1 MMKKTMLFFI
11 FFPLSLIGFSQT
23 NLSEIRTA
31 FFKMNLD
38 TCAAFRL
45 FEAVQKLNY
54 QDSPLLIAYAGA
66 TEAAS
71 APCIKGSFKKLEY
84 FSRGKKNLEKAVQ
97 SSPKNA
103 EIRFLRFATQAN
115 IPSFIEYNNL
125 DEDKPIILK
134 QLPGLLTDEKVK
146 NFWLEASDFML
157 KSGKLNKEEEKT
169 VKSLIEKYEKQ

>member
-1 MMKKTMLFFI
+1 
-11 FFPLSLIGFSQT
+11 
-23 NLSEIRTA
+23 
-31 FFKMNLD
+31 
-38 TCAAFRL
+38 
-45 FEAVQKLNY
+45 
-54 QDSPLLIAYAGA
+54 LLLAYAGA

-71 APCIKGSFKKLEY
+71 APCIKGAFKKLEY

-97 SSPKNA
+97 TSPKNT

-134 QLPGLLTDEKVK
+134 QLPVLLADEKL
-146 NFWLEASDFML
+146 NTFWLRASDFML

-169 VKSLIEKYEKQ
+169 VKSLNEKYAKQ

>member
-1 MMKKTMLFFI
+1 MKNALLFLFI
-11 FFPLSLIGFSQT
+11 FPLSLMGFSQT
-23 NLSEIRTA
+23 NIGEIRKS
-31 FFKMNLD
+31 FFKMDAD

-45 FEAVQKLNY
+45 FEAVQKLDY
-54 QDSPLLIAYAGA
+54 QDSPLLLAYAGA

-71 APCIKGSFKKLEY
+71 APCIKGAFKKLEY

-97 SSPKNA
+97 ASPKNA

-134 QLPGLLTDEKVK
+134 QLPVLLADVK
-146 NFWLEASDFML
+146 LNTFWFKASDFML

-169 VKSLIEKYEKQ
+169 VKSIIEKHQK

>member
-1 MMKKTMLFFI
+1 MKNALLFLFI
-11 FFPLSLIGFSQT
+11 FPLSLMGFSQT
-23 NLSEIRTA
+23 NLSEIRKS
-31 FFKMNLD
+31 FFKMNDD

-54 QDSPLLIAYAGA
+54 QDTPLLLAYSGA

-115 IPSFIEYNNL
+115 IPTFLNYDNFG
-125 DEDKPIILK
+125 EDKPIILK
-134 QLPGLLTDEKVK
+134 QLPDLLADEKVK
-146 NFWLEASDFML
+146 SFWLKASDFML
-157 KSGKLNKEEEKT
+157 KSGKLNKEETKT
-169 VKSLIEKYEKQ
+169 VHSSIEKYEIQ

>member
-1 MMKKTMLFFI
+1 MKNALLFLFI
-11 FFPLSLIGFSQT
+11 FPLSLMGFSQT
-23 NLSEIRTA
+23 TIGEIRKA
-31 FFKMNLD
+31 FFKMDAD

-54 QDSPLLIAYAGA
+54 QDSPLLLAYAGA
-66 TEAAS
+66 TEAAA

-97 SSPKNA
+97 SNPKNA

-115 IPSFIEYNNL
+115 IPSFIEYNTIS
-125 DEDKPIILK
+125 EDKPIILK
-134 QLPGLLTDEKVK
+134 QLPDLLTDEKVK
-146 NFWLEASDFML
+146 NFWLKASDFML

-169 VKSLIEKYEKQ
+169 VKSLSEKYKKQ

>member
-1 MMKKTMLFFI
+1 MKNALLFLFI
-11 FFPLSLIGFSQT
+11 FPLSLMGFSQT
-23 NLSEIRTA
+23 NIGEIRKS
-31 FFKMNLD
+31 FFKMDAD

-45 FEAVQKLNY
+45 FETIQKLDY
-54 QDSPLLIAYAGA
+54 QDSPLLLAYAGA

-71 APCIKGSFKKLEY
+71 APCIKGAFKKLEY

-97 SSPKNA
+97 TSPKNT

-134 QLPGLLTDEKVK
+134 QLPVLLADEKL
-146 NFWLEASDFML
+146 NTFWLRASDFML

-169 VKSLIEKYEKQ
+169 VKSLNEKYAKQ

>member
-1 MMKKTMLFFI
+1 MKNALLFLFI
-11 FFPLSLIGFSQT
+11 FPLSLMGFSQT
-23 NLSEIRTA
+23 NIGEIRKS
-31 FFKMNLD
+31 FFKMDAD

-45 FEAVQKLNY
+45 FEAVQKLDY
-54 QDSPLLIAYAGA
+54 QDSPLLLAYAGA

-71 APCIKGSFKKLEY
+71 APCIKGAFKKLEY

-97 SSPKNA
+97 TSPKNT

-134 QLPGLLTDEKVK
+134 QLPVLLADEKL
-146 NFWLEASDFML
+146 NTFWLRASDFML

-169 VKSLIEKYEKQ
+169 VKSLNEKYAKQ

>member
-1 MMKKTMLFFI
+1 MKNALLFLFI
-11 FFPLSLIGFSQT
+11 FPLSLMGFSQT
-23 NLSEIRTA
+23 NIGEIRKS
-31 FFKMNLD
+31 FFKMDAD

-45 FEAVQKLNY
+45 FESIQKLDY
-54 QDSPLLIAYAGA
+54 QDSPLLLAYAGA

-71 APCIKGSFKKLEY
+71 APCIKGAFKKLEY

-97 SSPKNA
+97 TSPKNT

-134 QLPGLLTDEKVK
+134 QLPVLLADEKL
-146 NFWLEASDFML
+146 NTFWLRASDFML

-169 VKSLIEKYEKQ
+169 VKSLNEKYAKQ

>member
-1 MMKKTMLFFI
+1 MLFFI
-11 FFPLSLIGFSQT
+11 FVPLSLMGFSQT
-23 NLSEIRTA
+23 NIGEIRKS
-31 FFKMNLD
+31 FFKMDAD

-45 FEAVQKLNY
+45 FEAVQKLDY
-54 QDSPLLIAYAGA
+54 QDSPLLLAYAGA

-71 APCIKGSFKKLEY
+71 APCIKGAFKKLEY

-97 SSPKNA
+97 ASPKNA

-134 QLPGLLTDEKVK
+134 QLPVLLADEKL
-146 NFWLEASDFML
+146 NTFWLRASDFML

-169 VKSLIEKYEKQ
+169 VKSLNEKYAKQ

>member
-1 MMKKTMLFFI
+1 MLFFI
-11 FFPLSLIGFSQT
+11 FVPLSLMGFSQT
-23 NLSEIRTA
+23 NIGEIRKS
-31 FFKMNLD
+31 FFKMDAD

-45 FEAVQKLNY
+45 FETIQKLDY
-54 QDSPLLIAYAGA
+54 QDSPLLLAYAGA

-71 APCIKGSFKKLEY
+71 APCIKGAFKKLEY

-97 SSPKNA
+97 TSPKNT

-134 QLPGLLTDEKVK
+134 QLPVLLADEKL
-146 NFWLEASDFML
+146 NTFWLRASDFML

-169 VKSLIEKYEKQ
+169 VKSLNEKYAKQ

>member
-1 MMKKTMLFFI
+1 MLFFI
-11 FFPLSLIGFSQT
+11 FVPLSLMGFSQT
-23 NLSEIRTA
+23 NIGEIRKS
-31 FFKMNLD
+31 FFKMDAD

-45 FEAVQKLNY
+45 FEAVQKLDY
-54 QDSPLLIAYAGA
+54 QDSPLLLAYAGA

-71 APCIKGSFKKLEY
+71 APCIKGAFKKLEY

-97 SSPKNA
+97 TSPKNT

-134 QLPGLLTDEKVK
+134 QLPVLLADEKL
-146 NFWLEASDFML
+146 NTFWLRASDFML

-169 VKSLIEKYEKQ
+169 VKSLNEKYAKQ

>member
-1 MMKKTMLFFI
+1 MKNALLFLFF
-11 FFPLSLIGFSQT
+11 FSLSLMGFSQT
-23 NLSEIRTA
+23 NLSQIRKS
-31 FFKMNLD
+31 FFKMNDD

-45 FEAVQKLNY
+45 FESIQKLDY
-54 QDSPLLIAYAGA
+54 QASPLLLAYSGA

-115 IPSFIEYNNL
+115 IPTFIEYNNIN
-125 DEDKPIILK
+125 EDKPIILK
-134 QLPGLLTDEKVK
+134 QLPDLLADEKVK
-146 NFWLEASDFML
+146 NFWLKASDFML

-169 VKSLIEKYEKQ
+169 VKSLIEKHTKQ

>member
-1 MMKKTMLFFI
+1 MKNALLFLFI
-11 FFPLSLIGFSQT
+11 FPLSLMGFSQT
-23 NLSEIRTA
+23 NIGEIRKS
-31 FFKMNLD
+31 FFKMDAD

-45 FEAVQKLNY
+45 FETIQKLDY
-54 QDSPLLIAYAGA
+54 QDSPLLLAYAGA

-71 APCIKGSFKKLEY
+71 APCIKGAFKKLEY
-84 FSRGKKNLEKAVQ
+84 FSRGKKNLENAVQ
-97 SSPKNA
+97 TSPKNT

-134 QLPGLLTDEKVK
+134 QLPVLLADEKL
-146 NFWLEASDFML
+146 NTFWLRASDFML

-169 VKSLIEKYEKQ
+169 VKSLNEKYAKQ